1 MKLELALF
9 CIALVPALLR
19 TLIGWQRGAAIEI
32 RECFVTLFSV
42 LAALR
47 YWHPVSI
54 ALTGMLGL
62 RPSIAAGAAFLGL
75 FLAAAALA
83 SFAVHLGGKQ
93 FQSVQTNYP
102 DKVLGSLLGLFS
114 GALLGGS
121 LILVATVAFSGGS
134 LRLDPAALPA
144 RLDRLPAA
152 AFRLCEK
159 NLAGIQPDTP
169 AATSLP
175 TAIPA
180 EPETSGGGG
189 PKWD

>member
-83 SFAVHLGGKQ
+83 AFAIHLGGKR
-93 FQSVQTNYP
+93 FQSVQENRP
-102 DKVLGSLLGLFS
+102 DQVIGALLGLVS

-121 LILVATVAFSGGS
+121 LLLVTTIALSGGS
-134 LRLDPAALPA
+134 FRLDPASLPA
-144 RLDRLPAA
+144 RLDRFPVTV
-152 AFRLCEK
+152 FRLCEEK
-159 NLAGIQPDTP
+159 IARIPGGSP
-169 AATSLP
+169 ASTSLP
-175 TAIPA
+175 
-180 EPETSGGGG
+180 SVG
-189 PKWD
+189 PQDADRKGPVWD